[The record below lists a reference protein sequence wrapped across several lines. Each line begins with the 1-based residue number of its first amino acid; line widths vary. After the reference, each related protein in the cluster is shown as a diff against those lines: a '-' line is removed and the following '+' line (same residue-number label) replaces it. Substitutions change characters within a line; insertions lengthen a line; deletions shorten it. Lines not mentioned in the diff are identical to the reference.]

1 MARKTEQFIDIA
13 NKLVDI
19 LKKIKNPHTS
29 IIEEELFLD
38 KYPILNKFSDICEQ
52 GNLQEAEKFL
62 LEHPTIVETT
72 HFDDA
77 LISACANGHLE
88 IAKRL
93 REIKPTMDISMK
105 DEQLLRGCCFD
116 GNLEVFKW
124 LFEINPYMNLSIYND
139 EPFQYACLSG
149 NLELAELILEKKG
162 RMDVSVFDRTFS
174 YLCCNIIDTRL
185 DNGIVYNG
193 CRTYPEDV
201 AEWLLNKYPSIDIL
215 GDDDINVKNAFRY
228 DKIELV
234 QWIQRLKPE
243 KYYIELDDVNF

>member
-1 MARKTEQFIDIA
+1 MARFIDIA
-13 NKLVDI
+13 KQYSEFCGKFENV
-19 LKKIKNPHTS
+19 NEH
-29 IIEEELFLD
+29 IEEIENYLE
-38 KYPILNKFSDICEQ
+38 KNPILNKFSDICEQ

-72 HFDDA
+72 HFEDA
-77 LISACANGHLE
+77 FEAACLEGHLE

-105 DEQLLRGCCFD
+105 DEQLLRDCCFD

-124 LFEINPYMNLSIYND
+124 LFEINPYMNISIYND

-162 RMDVSVFDRTFS
+162 RMDVSVFNRTFS